1 MNWFFVFA
9 LRTFSMKMCEY
20 FCNAFS
26 IRCYQLKRKY
36 LFFRFDSFL
45 FAFYSHVIF
54 ANVCFFIA
62 SYLGADGQS
71 HEFNAR
77 RQHFAKDDE
86 LCICLSHF
94 VFFYV
99 FLVCCWC
106 LHHFSESFSSSF
118 NVSHSDIFYV
128 SPFLSIQ
135 FVPSSCLIKIFQLY
149 AHFHNI
155 INVNKLQCCS
165 LFRLREIKG
174 NSPEPDNNLLPIE
187 AVASLLLNEKVAIP
201 FNFFFIFFAANQPI

>member
-1 MNWFFVFA
+1 MKYKILNWFFVFA
-9 LRTFSMKMCEY
+9 LRTFSMKMCAY

-54 ANVCFFIA
+54 ANVCFSIA
-62 SYLGADGQS
+62 ISWIQRTSATFCQ
-71 HEFNAR
+71 R
-77 RQHFAKDDE
+77 RWALHLPLTF
-86 LCICLSHF
+86 C
-94 VFFYV
+94 FFDV

-135 FVPSSCLIKIFQLY
+135 FAPSSCLIKIFQLY

-155 INVNKLQCCS
+155 INVNKLQCCG